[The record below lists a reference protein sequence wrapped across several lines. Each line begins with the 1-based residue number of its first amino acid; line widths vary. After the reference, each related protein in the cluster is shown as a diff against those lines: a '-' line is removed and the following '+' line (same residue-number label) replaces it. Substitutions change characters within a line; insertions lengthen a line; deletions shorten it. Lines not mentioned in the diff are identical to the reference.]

1 MEEQKQLAEKEA
13 KKEQQNRVQVE
24 LMTSIKQKLEPAII
38 EANEIAQNLGRDVVF
53 KLQYAGNIKDNQ
65 FYGEKI
71 DISEIIQSK
80 KGKIEIKVEDF
91 DHSQVY
97 LWTPEKFRERLIIM
111 KDLFARYGELGI
123 IPNIDEIQNPF
134 NDTPEP
140 MFIGEAYYSLRG
152 LSNLIDN
159 PATVN
164 LIGSTFEAEGNLEL
178 NIVPVNHDGSE
189 DLDFYPEEPSDLI
202 D

>member
-1 MEEQKQLAEKEA
+1 
-13 KKEQQNRVQVE
+13 
-24 LMTSIKQKLEPAII
+24 
-38 EANEIAQNLGRDVVF
+38 
-53 KLQYAGNIKDNQ
+53 
-65 FYGEKI
+65 
-71 DISEIIQSK
+71 
-80 KGKIEIKVEDF
+80 
-91 DHSQVY
+91 
-97 LWTPEKFRERLIIM
+97 M